1 MTELITTR
9 APAKAGAQSDGD
21 ARSNASGAKRRVW
34 TPAFAGAQEGTSH
47 Q

>member
-9 APAKAGAQSDGD
+9 APAKAGAQSAADLRG
-21 ARSNASGAKRRVW
+21 SASGAQRRVW